1 MTFSKTQKTWGLRAA
16 AITGVALLTACQP
29 ANSPYM
35 NSVALDTQAIAA
47 AQAPTNTQGCGVGSV
62 RWLVGQPESS
72 IASINIS
79 GPMRVVPVGGAV
91 TMDHVPNRKN
101 FILDVDGRIARI
113 TCG

>member
-1 MTFSKTQKTWGLRAA
+1 MIFSKTQKTWGLRAVVIA
-16 AITGVALLTACQP
+16 GVGVVAACQP
-29 ANSPYM
+29 ASSPYM
-35 NSVALDTQAIAA
+35 DSVALDTQAIAA

-62 RWLVGQPESS
+62 RWLIGQPESS

-79 GPMRVVPVGGAV
+79 GPVRVVPVDGAV
-91 TMDHVPNRKN
+91 TMDNVPNRKN